1 MGETSIQIRGRKFPM
16 KENSASSTSFIRRW
30 PVLSFA
36 LLLVAAVGASGC
48 TKLRARDQLNKGV
61 ANFRDGHYD
70 AAIENFKQSKDL
82 DPDLLNARV
91 YLATAYAAQYIPG
104 APSDENVRVGDQAVT
119 NFQDVLKY
127 DPNNVSALDGLGS
140 ILFQMAGTPFQPD
153 KFEES
158 KKYHQKHIALNPN
171 DAEPYY
177 WVGVINWTLARR
189 ANDELRQA
197 YNVENPKRQIKDP
210 DPLPEKLRT
219 QFIQQ
224 QGPLVDEAMEML
236 DKSVQ
241 VRPDYADAIAYKSL
255 VLRMKADMA
264 DANARAALEREADDL
279 LEKVKAIK
287 SKEAAEKAAK
297 TM

>member
-1 MGETSIQIRGRKFPM
+1 M
-16 KENSASSTSFIRRW
+16 KENSANFRSLVQRW
-30 PVLSFA
+30 PVLAFT
-36 LLLVAAVGASGC
+36 LLIIAAVGASGC

-104 APSDENVRVGDQAVT
+104 APSDENVRVGEQAVAE
-119 NFQDVLKY
+119 FQDVLAH
-127 DPNNVSALDGLGS
+127 DANNISAIDGLGS
-140 ILFQMAGTPFQPD
+140 ILFQMAGTPFQRD
-153 KFEES
+153 RFLEA
-158 KKYHQKHIALNPN
+158 KKYHMEHISLSPN

-197 YNVENPKRQIKDP
+197 YNVENPKKQIKDP
-210 DPLPEKLRT
+210 DPLPDKLRT
-219 QFIQQ
+219 QFTDE
-224 QGPLVDEAMEML
+224 QGQLVDEATDML
-236 DKSVQ
+236 NKAIQ
-241 VRPDYADAIAYKSL
+241 IRPEYADAIAYKSL

-264 DANARAALEREADDL
+264 PDATSRASLEKEADDL
-279 LEKVKAIK
+279 LDQVKTIK
-287 SKEAAEKAAK
+287 SKEAAEKAAQGL
-297 TM
+297 